1 MAASNRPVRRRS
13 TEIAPRRPQPLAR
26 PRKTRPHQP
35 PDLAIR
41 SRSKAPA
48 TGLVALPWPLR
59 ALLLAA
65 LLGLGAL
72 AILLGGG
79 TLGRVTAG
87 IGGAISSAFGGLI
100 PVSGPSASASQP
112 GIPTPRLDP
121 PISAYTQLA
130 TADVSGHLPG
140 DVAGTTDEIKVYV
153 GGEIAG
159 RAAGPHDQ

>member
-35 PDLAIR
+35 PDVAVR
-41 SRSKAPA
+41 NRGKAPA
-48 TGLVALPWPLR
+48 TGLVALPWPVR

-87 IGGAISSAFGGLI
+87 LGGAISSAFGGII
-100 PVSGPSASASQP
+100 PVGGPSASASQP
-112 GIPTPRLDP
+112 GIPDTAARPTRLGLHAARQRRHLGP
-121 PISAYTQLA
+121 P
-130 TADVSGHLPG
+130 
-140 DVAGTTDEIKVYV
+140 
-153 GGEIAG
+153 AG
-159 RAAGPHDQ
+159 RRGRHDR